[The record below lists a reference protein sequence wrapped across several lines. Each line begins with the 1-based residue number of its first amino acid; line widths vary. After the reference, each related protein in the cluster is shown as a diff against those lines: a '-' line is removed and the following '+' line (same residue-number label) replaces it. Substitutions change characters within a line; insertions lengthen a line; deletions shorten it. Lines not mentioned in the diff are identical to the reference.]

1 MKRIFVMT
9 TLWVALI
16 TLATA
21 QEPGQNRQGGQGRG
35 FGTPEERAKN
45 QTERLDKLV
54 KLTDEQKTKISA
66 INLDLSK
73 KTDAEMKE
81 NRENREALRSK
92 MSEINT
98 ERDKQYK
105 AVLTENQFKQY
116 QEDNARRE
124 KQRGER
130 GNGQRGERN

>member
-9 TLWVALI
+9 AMWVTLI

-21 QEPGQNRQGGQGRG
+21 QPPSSSGQRQGRG

-54 KLTDEQKTKISA
+54 KLTSEQKSKMNAVNI
-66 INLDLSK
+66 DVSK
-73 KTDAEMKE
+73 KTDAAMKKAQGSQDRTAM
-81 NRENREALRSK
+81 RETMTELNA
-92 MSEINT
+92 

-105 AVLTENQFKQY
+105 AILTEEQYKTY

-124 KQRGER
+124 KERAERRGRQR
-130 GNGQRGERN
+130 